1 MPRRKADPSI
11 GRRAFEEVYNLADTL
26 PAASKLLGADRKL
39 LYSWH
44 HGATPEVFYLVKLHD
59 LGADI
64 LYILT
69 GQRRTEAMQTWG

>member
-11 GRRAFEEVYNLADTL
+11 GKSAFEEAYTLADTL
-26 PAASKLLGADRKL
+26 PAASKCLGADRKL
-39 LYSWH
+39 LYSWNR
-44 HGATPEVFYLVKLHD
+44 GATPEVLYLVKLHE

-69 GQRRTEAMQTWG
+69 GQRNLAAIKS